1 MKISYRWLTSLLPLT
16 QTVEQ
21 IAKDLTL
28 LGLEVE
34 GVETHENVKGSLQG
48 VVVGQVLDVQPH
60 PNADRLRVTQVN
72 VGSDAPL
79 SIVCGAPNVAVG
91 QKVLVALSGTTL
103 YPITGEPLTLK
114 VSKIRGVESKGMICA
129 LDELGLG
136 TDHSGIHV
144 LPAETEVGTP
154 AATVMGLQT
163 DYVFEIGLTPNRTD
177 AMSHYGVARDLAALY
192 KLPLALPS
200 VPELPLAVAP
210 EVDVQVEAPDAC
222 PRYSGL
228 VVRGVRVGESS
239 NWLKQ
244 RLQAVGQRS
253 INNVVDVTNYILHEI
268 GQPLHAFDLAQ
279 IRKGIRVR
287 RAQPQ
292 DGAFTT
298 LDGQERK
305 LNAQD
310 LLIAD
315 AERGLCLAG
324 VMGGLNSGVTE
335 QTTDIF
341 LESAYFAPATI
352 RQTSRR
358 LELHTDTAYRF
369 ARGTDPNIT
378 LYALK
383 RAAQLLTE
391 VAGGTPG
398 TLQDQSHASFDPCP
412 VPFKPERIS
421 QLCGHPLQPAEI
433 IELLGRLEIAVTE
446 KDGTYT
452 AHVPLYR
459 ADVTREQDIAEEVLR
474 IFGFNHV
481 QNPSHIPLPL
491 TVYADGTGF
500 RLCTFIAERL
510 AGLGYREI
518 LNNSLTAKA
527 NTGEDAI
534 QLLNPLSES
543 LDTLRTSLVPGALEV
558 IAYNRNRQMPDGRI
572 FEFGRTYRMVEGNPQ
587 ESEQLLVALTGRA
600 EPEGWGVPEAE
611 AGYFHLK
618 RDVES
623 LLVALGLNAEWQ
635 SLPAEHSHLSWGQQV
650 TLGKH
655 MLVEIGTVKPEW
667 LNQFDQK
674 TPVWVAIWDMQL
686 LKNVAAKADLTFREL
701 PRYPAVRRDLSLL
714 LEPGASFGEL
724 SAVIRQ
730 QNPKLIRSVQLFDV
744 YEPKEG
750 PSSYALSIT
759 LLDERQTLTDET
771 VDKLMDRVIR
781 AVEQT
786 GKARIRR

>member
-1 MKISYRWLTSLLPLT
+1 
-16 QTVEQ
+16 VEQ

-34 GVETHENVKGSLQG
+34 GVETHETVKGNLQG
-48 VVVGQVLDVQPH
+48 VVVGHVLDVQPH
-60 PNADRLRVTQVN
+60 PNADRLRVAQVN
-72 VGSDAPL
+72 VGNEVPL
-79 SIVCGAPNVAVG
+79 GIVCGAPNVAVG
-91 QKVLVALSGTTL
+91 QKVLVALSGTTI
-103 YPITGEPLTLK
+103 YPISGEPLTLK
-114 VSKIRGVESKGMICA
+114 AAKIRGVESNGMICA

-154 AATVMGLQT
+154 AAAVMGLQT
-163 DYVFEIGLTPNRTD
+163 DYVIEIGLTPNRTD
-177 AMSHYGVARDLAALY
+177 AMSHYGVARDLAALHQ
-192 KLPLALPS
+192 LPLALPT
-200 VPELPLAVAP
+200 VQELPLAPKP

-228 VVRGVRVGESS
+228 VVRGVKVGESPD
-239 NWLKQ
+239 WLKQ
-244 RLQAVGQRS
+244 RLQAVGQRP
-253 INNVVDVTNYILHEI
+253 INNVVDVTNYILHEL

-287 RAQPQ
+287 KAQAQ
-292 DGAFTT
+292 DGEFTT
-298 LDGQERK
+298 LDGQQRK
-305 LNAQD
+305 LNPQD

-324 VMGGLNSGVTE
+324 VMGGLNSGVTD

-341 LESAYFAPATI
+341 LESAYFSPATI

-383 RAAQLLTE
+383 RAAQLLAE

-398 TLQDQSHASFDPCP
+398 ALQDQSHATFAPRA
-412 VPFKPERIS
+412 VPFKPERIGL
-421 QLCGHPLQPAEI
+421 LCGHPFQPAEI
-433 IELLGRLEIAVTE
+433 IELLGRLEINVTE
-446 KDGTYT
+446 TAGSYT

-459 ADVTREQDIAEEVLR
+459 ADVTREQDLAEEVLR
-474 IFGFNHV
+474 IYGFNNV
-481 QNPSHIPLPL
+481 QNPANIPLPL
-491 TVYADGTGF
+491 TVYADATGF
-500 RLCTFIAERL
+500 RLRTFIAERL

-527 NTGEDAI
+527 YTSEEAI
-534 QLLNPLSES
+534 QLLNPLSEA

-558 IAYNRNRQMPDGRI
+558 IAHNRNRQMPDGRI
-572 FEFGRTYRMVEGNPQ
+572 FEFGRTYRMVEGKPA
-587 ESEQLLVALTGRA
+587 EREQLLVALTGRA
-600 EPEGWGVPEAE
+600 EPEGWGVPETE

-623 LLVALGLNAEWQ
+623 LLAALGLGGEWH
-635 SLPAEHSHLSWGQQV
+635 SLPAEHSHLGWGQQV
-650 TLGKH
+650 LLGKQI
-655 MLVEIGTVKPEW
+655 LLEIGMVKPEW
-667 LNQFDQK
+667 LNRFDQK
-674 TPVWVAIWDMQL
+674 TPVWVALWNMDL
-686 LKNVAAKADLTFREL
+686 LKEVAGKRDLNFREL
-701 PRYPAVRRDLSLL
+701 PRFPAVRRDLSLL

-724 SAVIRQ
+724 STVIRQ